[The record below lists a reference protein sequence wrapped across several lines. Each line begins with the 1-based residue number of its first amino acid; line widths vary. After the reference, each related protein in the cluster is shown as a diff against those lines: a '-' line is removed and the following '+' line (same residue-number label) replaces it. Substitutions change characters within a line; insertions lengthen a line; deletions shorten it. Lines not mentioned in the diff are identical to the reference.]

1 MNINLELA
9 NDSPAALQIVA
20 AADGSRIIELK
31 PRCALT
37 PRTARICLLTVAV
50 PTFTVAGI
58 CTLQGFWPIL
68 GFAALEIGLLGWAL
82 RHSMLA
88 GKRGETITITEDSV
102 TIVRHEADGG
112 QMSVFLRHWTKV
124 KLHAPL
130 STHHPS
136 RLTLESQGRACEVG
150 RFLTE
155 DDRRILAARLQ
166 QLVGSVNQSPAL

>member
-1 MNINLELA
+1 MNIDLELT
-9 NDSPAALQIVA
+9 NDPPAGLRVVV

-37 PRTARICLLTVAV
+37 PRTARICLLTVAI
-50 PTFTVAGI
+50 PTFTIAGI
-58 CTLQGFWPIL
+58 YTLHGFWPIL
-68 GFAALEIGLLGWAL
+68 GFATLEIGVLGWAL

-102 TIVRHEADGG
+102 TIARHEAHGG

-124 KLHAPL
+124 KLNTPL

-166 QLVGSVNQSPAL
+166 RLVGTVNQSPAL